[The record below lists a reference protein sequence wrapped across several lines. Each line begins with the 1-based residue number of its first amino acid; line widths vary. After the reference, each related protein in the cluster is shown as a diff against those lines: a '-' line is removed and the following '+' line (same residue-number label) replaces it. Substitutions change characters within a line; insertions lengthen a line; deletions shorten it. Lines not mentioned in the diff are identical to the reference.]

1 MGRKRMRM
9 RRDPHTFQDGLNQG
23 HHSQPGVTI
32 DGKVV
37 NIRQISPSDEGVL
50 YTMQIGERKK
60 PRSSL
65 TQKTGIFNLFSRR
78 MPKIKA
84 QVRTVSEANEENA
97 PPESDTLRGVRS
109 KGGNR
114 HPTQFRIAKKTKYNN
129 CLLNWIDSHDLNFCK
144 NLAHTTDVDNHLYQ
158 PSNRLYRYINWT
170 FHAGFAAVFMSFLFI
185 YFFLVILFG
194 GFLYAAGVDDP
205 ECIMSSGEHFGAN
218 PKTMFNDA
226 FALSW
231 TTFTTVGYGMSYTST
246 ANDLVDSTGATKAH
260 ECAYVVLICNTEAF
274 LGLLFAGMCAA
285 ILFGKINR
293 VQSHAKIVFA
303 NAVCLQYEEVGVE
316 GEVDE
321 DDNETEENEE
331 EEELEDV
338 EEEKSDPDIA
348 TVPQDQDIE
357 NQVTTT
363 DQTKVQQFTEQFNG
377 CPVLKFQVVNEVSRG
392 KTYWLLPSL

>member
-1 MGRKRMRM
+1 
-9 RRDPHTFQDGLNQG
+9 
-23 HHSQPGVTI
+23 
-32 DGKVV
+32 
-37 NIRQISPSDEGVL
+37 
-50 YTMQIGERKK
+50 
-60 PRSSL
+60 
-65 TQKTGIFNLFSRR
+65 
-78 MPKIKA
+78 
-84 QVRTVSEANEENA
+84 
-97 PPESDTLRGVRS
+97 
-109 KGGNR
+109 
-114 HPTQFRIAKKTKYNN
+114 
-129 CLLNWIDSHDLNFCK
+129 
-144 NLAHTTDVDNHLYQ
+144 
-158 PSNRLYRYINWT
+158 
-170 FHAGFAAVFMSFLFI
+170 
-185 YFFLVILFG
+185 
-194 GFLYAAGVDDP
+194 
-205 ECIMSSGEHFGAN
+205 
-218 PKTMFNDA
+218 
-226 FALSW
+226 
-231 TTFTTVGYGMSYTST
+231 MSYTST

-363 DQTKVQQFTEQFNG
+363 DQTKVVSGRSCLTIGWMHRFTWLAMLI
-377 CPVLKFQVVNEVSRG
+377 PVVSYLSNNSRSNLTDVQYSSS
-392 KTYWLLPSL
+392 K